1 MLTSLNENF
10 KMRDG
15 ETIHEIFT
23 KLSSIKNEQGS
34 LGEPISMRKQV
45 SKVLRILPKSWEI
58 KVDVFTEAKDLKVLT
73 MYALIGNL
81 KTHEMNRSH
90 DQSKKEVKKDKSL
103 MLKYKSEKD
112 SSDDDMSYLI
122 NKFQKILRKNKSFKK
137 GENVPRT
144 TTQMIHVTSVE
155 KLGTL

>member
-1 MLTSLNENF
+1 M
-10 KMRDG
+10 
-15 ETIHEIFT
+15 
-23 KLSSIKNEQGS
+23 
-34 LGEPISMRKQV
+34 
-45 SKVLRILPKSWEI
+45 LRILSKSWES
-58 KVDVFTEAKDLKVLT
+58 KVDAITETKDLKVLT
-73 MYALIGNL
+73 MDALIGN
-81 KTHEMNRSH
+81 KQTHEMNRNH
-90 DQSKKEVKKDKSL
+90 DQSKKEVKKDMSL
-103 MLKYKSEKD
+103 MLKYKSEED